1 MKATYHCL
9 NMFNFDVSEKAM
21 VAECWMPQYDI
32 PNIKEVLKNAAEKCG
47 STINPILNEITVNEM
62 PPTYNRVNKY
72 TAGFQTLVDSYGANS
87 YREVNPAVYTIAT
100 FPFLFAVMFG
110 DAGIISIFM
119 RKKNP
124 FFKMYFSIF
133 LFLSFIF

>member
-110 DAGIISIFM
+110 DAGMISIFK
-119 RKKNP
+119 RKKIL
-124 FFKMYFSIF
+124 FIEMYFSIF
-133 LFLSFIF
+133 ISFIF